1 MKSVMR
7 CDTYWAEPE
16 HISTKA
22 RGYRAF
28 AACSNR
34 RKESFSNSDW
44 SPLEASEVICSA
56 TLNHTSWSS
65 LRAAATLQANPLS
78 YLWSTADERGRSSF
92 LCARPNAT

>member
-7 CDTYWAEPE
+7 SDIYWAEPE
-16 HISTKA
+16 HISMKA

-34 RKESFSNSDW
+34 RKESFSDSDC
-44 SPLEASEVICSA
+44 SPLEPSEVICSA

-65 LRAAATLQANPLS
+65 LRAATTHQANPLS

-92 LCARPNAT
+92 LRARPDAT